1 MPFSNCY
8 AITRSDRNKVKC
20 QSDAR
25 GWQQALNSKVQIHQQ
40 NNLKT
45 IKCRQVKLLSNIR
58 PFFFRICCH
67 PRFFLPPIATKKVGL
82 DFRAIGSKKSFAKH
96 YRFIRDVSTICL
108 DGSVSAIQ
116 IHYYESWYIADT
128 DSEDRLSIHSKWSNN
143 RLLNVFISTTY
154 LC

>member
-45 IKCRQVKLLSNIR
+45 IKCRQNKTPFKYPAIFFSNLLPST
-58 PFFFRICCH
+58 FFS
-67 PRFFLPPIATKKVGL
+67 PPH
-82 DFRAIGSKKSFAKH
+82 RNKKSWPWLSSDRFKKEFCKTLSLH
-96 YRFIRDVSTICL
+96 SRCFDNLSWWICIGNTNPLLWELIHCRYWFLKTDCRFIANEGI
-108 DGSVSAIQ
+108 I
-116 IHYYESWYIADT
+116 
-128 DSEDRLSIHSKWSNN
+128 
-143 RLLNVFISTTY
+143 VF
-154 LC
+154 